1 MKLVLFSI
9 ILIITS
15 HTFAQ
20 ENQIDAKG
28 LKQGVWMK
36 LFPNSK
42 AVDYTGAFKDDVP
55 QGIFTYYYMSGKV
68 KARVTYFSGSNK
80 SYTTVYHDLPGDIPL
95 AEGKFINKLKD
106 STWSYYGPTGR
117 ISSQET
123 YALGKL
129 HGQKIVYYISENV
142 HDKTR
147 KVAQV
152 MNYKNDLL
160 DGESIEYFDN
170 GVIRSQMNYIDG
182 LKNGIVITNNPNG
195 KPMLKDNYYKG
206 IKHGYCFA
214 YDNEGVE
221 VSKVYYKMGTRLE
234 GKELEKYLQKAKS
247 KGIQLK

>member
-1 MKLVLFSI
+1 MKLVFFTIVL
-9 ILIITS
+9 LITS
-15 HTFAQ
+15 CYFAQ
-20 ENQIDAKG
+20 ENQIDSKG
-28 LKQGVWMK
+28 RKQGEWKK

-42 AVDYTGAFKDDVP
+42 AVDYTGSFKDDIP

-68 KARVTYFSGSNK
+68 KAHVTYFSGSNI

-95 AEGKFINKLKD
+95 AEGKFIDKLKD
-106 STWSYYGPTGR
+106 SVWSYYGPTGR
-117 ISSQET
+117 ISSKET
-123 YALGKL
+123 YTLGKL
-129 HGQKIVYYISENV
+129 NGQKIVYYISENV
-142 HDKTR
+142 HDKSR

-152 MNYKNDLL
+152 LNYKNDLL

-170 GVIRSQMNYIDG
+170 GVVRSQMNYIDG
-182 LKNGIVITNNPNG
+182 LKSGIVITNNPNG

-206 IKHGYCFA
+206 IKHGYCYA

-221 VSKVYYKMGTRLE
+221 VSKVYYKMGVRLE